1 MRGIVAAAPHGG
13 RLHTFTP
20 LARRRAGHGGAAW
33 VRLPQVKFPGLA
45 VPSHHLLATAV
56 ALVML
61 GGHAVAQDKWLIGQS
76 APLSGG
82 NARFGTDVRDGAAA
96 YFAMLNAGGGVNGRP
111 IELLTLDDK
120 NDRKTAGAN
129 TKTLI
134 DEKKVVALFG
144 YGSATLSLDA
154 LPLAEAAGV
163 PFFAPFSGAL
173 PVRGNSPVLF
183 TVRASYA
190 EEMDKML
197 GFWTK
202 LGFKRVTVVHYDDEV
217 GKQNLAVVTQYLKKI
232 NLVPQAYAIKRNAS
246 LGAAEV
252 QALVDQQPDVM
263 INTVL
268 SGPAAQ
274 IQKELA
280 ARGRM
285 LPTSSLSFIGA
296 EQFIQAA
303 GASAAG
309 VSIAQV
315 VPSPGKPIAAVR
327 ECAKALADFGIKQP
341 MNTTHLE
348 ACFAAKVLAEGLR
361 RVKKPL
367 TASVLRES
375 LANLGSYDL
384 GGHTITFAPGAQHG
398 SRFVELAMVTREGRM
413 TR

>member
-1 MRGIVAAAPHGG
+1 MRLAGCAAD
-13 RLHTFTP
+13 TS
-20 LARRRAGHGGAAW
+20 
-33 VRLPQVKFPGLA
+33 VRLPQVNFSVAA
-45 VPSHHLLATAV
+45 VPSHPLLATAL
-56 ALVML
+56 ALALL
-61 GGHAVAQDKWLIGQS
+61 GGDALAQDKWVIGQS
-76 APLSGG
+76 APLSGA

-96 YFAMLNAGGGVNGRP
+96 YFAMLNASGGVGGRQ
-111 IELLTLDDK
+111 IELVTLDDK

-134 DEKKVVALFG
+134 EEKKVIALFG

-154 LPLAEAAGV
+154 LPLAEAAGI

-173 PVRGNSPVLF
+173 PVRGDSPVLF

-197 GFWTK
+197 GFWTR

-232 NLVPQAYAIKRNAS
+232 DLVPQAYAIKRNAS

-268 SGPAAQ
+268 SGPAGQ
-274 IQKELA
+274 IQKELT

-296 EQFIQAA
+296 EQFIQVA
-303 GASAAG
+303 GVSAAG

-315 VPSPGKPIAAVR
+315 VPSPTKPIAAVR
-327 ECAKALADFGIKQP
+327 ECAKALADSGVTQP
-341 MNTTHLE
+341 MNSTHLE

-361 RVKKPL
+361 RAKKPV
-367 TASVLRES
+367 TASALRES
-375 LANLGSYDL
+375 LSNLGSYDL
-384 GGHTITFAPGAQHG
+384 GGYTITFAPGAQHG
-398 SRFVELAMVTREGRM
+398 SHFVELAMVTREGRM
-413 TR
+413 AR

>member
-1 MRGIVAAAPHGG
+1 MRLAGCAAD
-13 RLHTFTP
+13 TS
-20 LARRRAGHGGAAW
+20 
-33 VRLPQVKFPGLA
+33 VRLPQVNFSVAA
-45 VPSHHLLATAV
+45 VPSHPLLATAL
-56 ALVML
+56 ALALL
-61 GGHAVAQDKWLIGQS
+61 GGDALAQDKWVIGQS
-76 APLSGG
+76 APLSGA

-96 YFAMLNAGGGVNGRP
+96 YFAMLNASGGVGGRQ
-111 IELLTLDDK
+111 IELVTLDDK

-134 DEKKVVALFG
+134 EEKKVIALFG

-154 LPLAEAAGV
+154 LPLAEAAGI

-197 GFWTK
+197 GFWTR

-232 NLVPQAYAIKRNAS
+232 DLVPQAYAIKRNAS

-268 SGPAAQ
+268 SGPAGQ
-274 IQKELA
+274 IQKELT

-296 EQFIQAA
+296 EQFIQVA
-303 GASAAG
+303 GVSAAG

-315 VPSPGKPIAAVR
+315 VPSPTKPIAAVR
-327 ECAKALADFGIKQP
+327 ECAKALADSGMTQP
-341 MNTTHLE
+341 MNSTHLE

-361 RVKKPL
+361 RAKKPV
-367 TASVLRES
+367 TASALRES
-375 LANLGSYDL
+375 LSNLGSYDL
-384 GGHTITFAPGAQHG
+384 GGYTITFAPGAQHG
-398 SRFVELAMVTREGRM
+398 SHFVELAMVTREGRM
-413 TR
+413 AR